1 MRGALIHG
9 ILLAVML
16 VYGYRTWTRDKTAE
30 PAAGSVALWTEP
42 ETDLVS
48 IELKSPKKIMRIER
62 KPEGYWWGVDTT
74 IELKPKP
81 VPAGSNAGSAG
92 SAGSGAGS
100 AAKPVIEEEE
110 VGRKT
115 HEFPLGEPGD
125 TMIKDWSDA
134 RAMRDLGV
142 PNAETKKDYKLDDA
156 KTTIVVTFKNGTKTL
171 LVGGSVY
178 GGSDRYAVDEASGK
192 AYVLPKEMISGLELG
207 ESSLHLT
214 DPRGFD
220 NSKVGS
226 VTIEAGNRTKTVARI
241 EAESDGK
248 KQKTWGDADTKTP
261 NQTAANFV
269 DNANNLKPSEYD
281 AKLKPSDMTQVLKL
295 TYKSDNGGNL
305 GTLTLYKFDK
315 PGELP
320 PDAESFDPANPP
332 KGETQYYIV
341 TEKTHIPGL
350 VRKDSAQR
358 MENDIDTVFSGK
370 AEGSAGSGAGSAH
383 SAVAPHGNPFGKGP
397 LPKIGSAAPPV
408 PVAPGA
414 GSAAKV
420 LPAHAGSAAPAAKI
434 SPTAAGSAAH

>member
-16 VYGYRTWTRDKTAE
+16 VYGYRTWTREKTAE

-48 IELKSPKKIMRIER
+48 IELKSPKKDMKIER

-74 IELKPKP
+74 IELKPKAT
-81 VPAGSNAGSAG
+81 PAGSNAGSADGSAG

-100 AAKPVIEEEE
+100 AAKPPVEEEE

-115 HEFPLGEPGD
+115 HEFPLGDPGD
-125 TMIKDWSDA
+125 TMIKAWTEA

-156 KTTIVVTFKNGTKTL
+156 KTTIVVTFKTGAKTL

-220 NSKVGS
+220 NTKVGS
-226 VTIEAGNRTKTVARI
+226 VTIEAGNRSKTVARI
-241 EAESDGK
+241 EAEADGK

-281 AKLKPSDMTQVLKL
+281 AKLKPSDMTEILKL
-295 TYKSDNGGNL
+295 SYKADNGGAL
-305 GTLTLYKFDK
+305 GTLTLYSYEK
-315 PGELP
+315 PGEVA

-332 KGETQYYIV
+332 KGETQYYII

-358 MENDIDTVFSGK
+358 MENDIETVFSNK
-370 AEGSAGSGAGSAH
+370 PAEGSAAGSGAGSAH
-383 SAVAPHGNPFGKGP
+383 SQVTPHGNPFGKGA
-397 LPKIGSAAPPV
+397 KIGSAAPPV
-408 PVAPGA
+408 PESPA
-414 GSAAKV
+414 GV
-420 LPAHAGSAAPAAKI
+420 PAPAPKI
-434 SPTAAGSAAH
+434 SPTPAGSAAH